1 MWFWRRVEKIIWTDL
16 VKKGVLHEVKED
28 RNILHTI
35 YRSKADW
42 IGRIF
47 CRNWLLKDVIE
58 DKIEE

>member
-1 MWFWRRVEKIIWTDL
+1 MEKIIWTDL
-16 VKKGVLHEVKED
+16 VKKGVLHEVKEE

-42 IGRIF
+42 IGHIF